1 MSEEIS
7 ATGQFPTLNST
18 DFATSNQTPN
28 VASRQSVA
36 ASSAVQTVD
45 AAATASAAAAAV
57 ATQPAKPPTAEEINS
72 AIAAANAN
80 LASADKTLDY
90 KVDAVTGISITTIRN
105 SLTGAVVQQIPGAN
119 IIALAR
125 MLAEWSPG
133 KHMLFD
139 LIA

>member
-18 DFATSNQTPN
+18 DFAASHQAPN
-28 VASRQSVA
+28 IAPRQSA
-36 ASSAVQTVD
+36 SASSAVPTAEQT
-45 AAATASAAAAAV
+45 ATAAV
-57 ATQPAKPPTAEEINS
+57 SQPSKQPTAEEINS
-72 AIAAANAN
+72 AIAAANSN
-80 LASADKTLDY
+80 LASSDRTLNY

-105 SLTGAVVQQIPGAN
+105 SLTGAVVQQIPDAN

-133 KHMLFD
+133 KHTLID